1 MRCCIIAYLQLINL
15 LQLQV
20 RDAVAPTKNRTTNT
34 TRRPAGQ
41 LLSVKAVPPG
51 KKKRMDRHLFFFIL
65 LIQAACNA
73 MQVPPVGG
81 RRRQVL
87 TDLIHGR
94 LL

>member
-51 KKKRMDRHLFFFIL
+51 KKNEWIGIYFFIL

>member
-20 RDAVAPTKNRTTNT
+20 LGAVAPTKNRTTNT

-41 LLSVKAVPPG
+41 LLSVKAVAPG
-51 KKKRMDRHLFFFIL
+51 KKTNGSAFIFFIL